1 MNVIKNNPV
10 LPRPAAEPRVKAAR
24 RTLQFLELELAG
36 QLYGI
41 PLRDVQEVV
50 AMAQLAG
57 PPDLPAVIA
66 GFLNLEG
73 EAIPVLRL
81 DRMLRL
87 AERPPGMYTPLIVLR
102 ARDGR
107 LALMAERVNRIRA
120 VAEDAVLPLPESH
133 TFNDC
138 VEGMVTEGER
148 VLLILAPARLLL
160 EKEQQCLAELQ
171 DREQQRLH
179 AMGEARS

>member
-1 MNVIKNNPV
+1 MSVVKYNA
-10 LPRPAAEPRVKAAR
+10 PRLAAEPRVKAGR
-24 RTLQFLELELAG
+24 RALQFLELELAG
-36 QLYGI
+36 QLYGL
-41 PLRDVQEVV
+41 PLRAVQEVV
-50 AMAQLAG
+50 AMAQLSG

-87 AERPPGMYTPLIVLR
+87 AERPAGMYTPLIVLR
-102 ARDGR
+102 GQEGR

-120 VAEDAVLPLPESH
+120 VAEEAVLPLPASH

-138 VEGMVTEGER
+138 VEGMVTEGAR
-148 VLLILAPARLLL
+148 IMLVLAPARLLL

-171 DREQQRLH
+171 DREQERLQ

>member
-1 MNVIKNNPV
+1 MNVVKHNPA
-10 LPRPAAEPRVKAAR
+10 LPRSAAEPRVKASR
-24 RTLQFLELELAG
+24 RALQFLELELAR

-41 PLRDVQEVV
+41 PLREVQEVV
-50 AMAQLAG
+50 LMAQLSG

-87 AERPPGMYTPLIVLR
+87 AERPAGMYTPLIVLR
-102 ARDGR
+102 GLDGR
-107 LALMAERVNRIRA
+107 LALMVERVNRIRA
-120 VAEDAVLPLPESH
+120 VAEEAVLPLPENH

-148 VLLILAPARLLL
+148 VLLLLAPARLLL
-160 EKEQQCLAELQ
+160 EKEQQCLAELL
-171 DREQQRLH
+171 DREQERLL
-179 AMGEARS
+179 AMGEAPS

>member
-1 MNVIKNNPV
+1 MSVVQYNLT
-10 LPRPAAEPRVKAAR
+10 LPRQLPAPAKVGRRAR
-24 RTLQFLELELAG
+24 QFLELELAG

-41 PLRDVQEVV
+41 PLLEVQELVP
-50 AMAQLAG
+50 MATLSG
-57 PPDLPAVIA
+57 PPDLPAVLA
-66 GFLNLEG
+66 GFLNLAG

-87 AERPPGMYTPLIVLR
+87 PEKAAGLYTPLIVLR
-102 ARDGR
+102 GLDGR

-120 VAEDAVLPLPESH
+120 VADEAVLPLPESH

-138 VEGMVTEGER
+138 VEGMVTEGDR
-148 VLLILAPARLLL
+148 VLLLLSPGRLLL

-171 DREQQRLH
+171 DREQVRLRE
-179 AMGEARS
+179 MGEARL

>member
-1 MNVIKNNPV
+1 MSVVKNKPVPARLAAAPPIK
-10 LPRPAAEPRVKAAR
+10 AGR
-24 RTLQFLELELAG
+24 RALQFLEFELAE

-41 PLRDVQEVV
+41 PVRDVQEVV
-50 AMAQLAG
+50 AMAQLSG

-87 AERPPGMYTPLIVLR
+87 AERPAGMYTPLIVLR
-102 ARDGR
+102 AREGR
-107 LALMAERVNRIRA
+107 LALMAERVNRIGA
-120 VAEDAVLPLPESH
+120 VAEAAVLPLPEGH

-138 VEGMVTEGER
+138 VEGMVTEGAR
-148 VLLILAPARLLL
+148 VLLVLSSARLLL

-171 DREQQRLH
+171 DREQERLH
-179 AMGEARS
+179 AMEEARS

>member
-1 MNVIKNNPV
+1 MTVTQNI
-10 LPRPAAEPRVKAAR
+10 LPRQDLDARHGAPRRAAR
-24 RTLQFLELELAG
+24 QILELEVAG

-41 PLRDVQEVV
+41 PVREVQEIVP
-50 AMAQLAG
+50 MAQLSG
-57 PPDLPAVIA
+57 PPDLPALLA

-87 AERPPGMYTPLIVLR
+87 PGQPAGLYTPLIVLR
-102 ARDGR
+102 GLDSR
-107 LALMAERVNRIRA
+107 LALMAQRVHRIRT
-120 VAEDAVLPLPESH
+120 VAEETVLPLPESH

-138 VEGMVTEGER
+138 VDGMVTEGDR
-148 VLLILAPARLLL
+148 VLLLLSPARLLL

-171 DREQQRLH
+171 DREQARLRE
-179 AMGEARS
+179 MGEVRP